1 MMKVITKD
9 CIGLEYE
16 RLKQNTPD
24 SPKMGVKYQIIHIG
38 VSVKGSVHI
47 QNGRIV
53 IKKIVK
59 KKILSTSI
67 KHIVKAYVKCNM

>member
-9 CIGLEYE
+9 CIGLESE

-24 SPKMGVKYQIIHIG
+24 SSKMGVKYQIIHIG

-47 QNGRIV
+47 ENGRIV

-67 KHIVKAYVKCNM
+67 KHSVKAYVKLNV

>member
-38 VSVKGSVHI
+38 VSVKGS
-47 QNGRIV
+47 RIV